1 MPGGRPPKTLEKCKK
16 LMPKDWATLI
26 LKEYSEGASDVE
38 IRAMLMGWVDT
49 FSQDLWE
56 RWLKDELEFSL
67 TIKKGRSMSAA
78 WWERRGRK
86 ELDNKDFSYTG
97 WYMNM
102 KNRFR
107 WSDKQEVEQTN
118 KGEQKL
124 IIEKKI
130 IK

>member
-1 MPGGRPPKTLEKCKK
+1 
-16 LMPKDWATLI
+16 
-26 LKEYSEGASDVE
+26 
-38 IRAMLMGWVDT
+38 
-49 FSQDLWE
+49 
-56 RWLKDELEFSL
+56 
-67 TIKKGRSMSAA
+67 MSAA